1 MTKTQRA
8 EAMREEIYAFAREEK
23 LPLQITMAG
32 ITYPDANY
40 RIDRP
45 KERNHLY
52 VFEYVIE
59 GRGHLKIDESEYDVC
74 AGDTYIL
81 TPNTNE
87 CYYADKAEPFKK
99 IWVNIE
105 STYLDAVL
113 QAHGLSYG
121 VYRHNS
127 LAKIREIFERAKSG
141 GNTATASAEIAPMI
155 LLLIESLSRR
165 FESKE
170 KKHLATVTKD
180 HIESL
185 GNKPFSPSALAYELH
200 VSLSTLTRT
209 FEKTYECTP
218 YEYYLLHKEN
228 MAKTL
233 LQNTALSTKEIAFR
247 LGFSDEHY
255 FSNFF
260 KKRTGLR
267 PAEYKK
273 GNTSH

>member
-59 GRGHLKIDESEYDVC
+59 GRGHLKIDGSEYDVC

-141 GNTATASAEIAPMI
+141 GNTATASAEIAPI
-155 LLLIESLSRR
+155 LLSLIESLSGQYEQK
-165 FESKE
+165 ESTNTASRIKE
-170 KKHLATVTKD
+170 YIEALGGASFYPATLAQ
-180 HIESL
+180 
-185 GNKPFSPSALAYELH
+185 ELH
-200 VSLSTLTRT
+200 ISTSTLTRI
-209 FEKTYECTP
+209 FEKAYEYTP
-218 YEYYLLHKEN
+218 YEYYLLCREK

-247 LGFSDEHY
+247 LGFADEHY

-267 PAEYKK
+267 PIEYKK